1 MGILESSNVPF
12 EAIEYLKTPPTEVV
26 LDSLLKQLKM
36 EPEQLVRKRE
46 DEFLDLE
53 SSGKLPQNRSEWIR
67 LMIQYPILIERPIVS
82 DGSTAVIG
90 RPPENV
96 SEWLNHINQIV

>member
-1 MGILESSNVPF
+1 MGILENSNIPF
-12 EAIEYLKTPPTEVV
+12 ETVEYLKAPPTEAV
-26 LDSLLKQLKM
+26 LDSLLNQLKM
-36 EPEQLVRKRE
+36 QPEQLVRKRE
-46 DEFLDLE
+46 DAFLELE

-82 DGSTAVIG
+82 DGTTAVIG

-96 SEWLNHINQIV
+96 LEWLNHVN